1 MVNKNKKGS
10 GKKELKSSRVKVGK
24 LAASKGLSAGDVR
37 KVKGGSV
44 TDLIIDPFQARKK
57 VI

>member
-1 MVNKNKKGS
+1 MVVKNKKGT

-24 LAASKGLSAGDVR
+24 LEATKGLSAGEAR

-44 TDLIIDPFQARKK
+44 TDLIIDPFQGRKK
-57 VI
+57 

>member
-1 MVNKNKKGS
+1 MVSKNKKGN
-10 GKKELKSSRVKVGK
+10 GKKELKSSRLKVGK
-24 LAASKGLSAGDVR
+24 LAASKGLSAGEVR

-57 VI
+57 

>member
-1 MVNKNKKGS
+1 MVSKNKKGN

-24 LAASKGLSAGDVR
+24 LAASKGLATGEVR
-37 KVKGGSV
+37 KVKGGIV

-57 VI
+57 